1 MLKCAKGHDPS
12 PPIPPPRN
20 HLCSSCAWAWLSP
33 LCGHHA
39 HHPTHPHSCSRC
51 HPVTATAVLC
61 VHTHAWGAPVG
72 RSVGEFA
79 QRRPAHVQVFVV
91 ISARSGSRGWR
102 QRWLSPCP
110 VGGHATAWWAGAQ
123 LGGRTV
129 TAMLVLSCSG
139 SRELNS
145 ESIEQAVC
153 LFSV

>member
-1 MLKCAKGHDPS
+1 MLKCTKGHDPS

-20 HLCSSCAWAWLSP
+20 HHCSSCAWAWLSP

-39 HHPTHPHSCSRC
+39 HHPTHPHSRACC
-51 HPVTATAVLC
+51 HPVTAPAVPC
-61 VHTHAWGAPVG
+61 VCTHAWGAPVG
-72 RSVGEFA
+72 RSVRQFA
-79 QRRPAHVQVFVV
+79 QRRPAHVRVFVV

-102 QRWLSPCP
+102 RRWLSPCP
-110 VGGHATAWWAGAQ
+110 VGGHATAWWASAQ
-123 LGGRTV
+123 LGGRMV

-153 LFSV
+153 LFLV